1 MVTKKNWQPRCLWA
15 TFVVWGVVAFC
26 GQVFA
31 QQSGPEQPGLD
42 KVQREFF
49 EKSVRPILIQH
60 CYDCHAADEVNG
72 GLRLDSK
79 PGWQDGGD
87 SGAVI
92 VPGKPDQ
99 SLLIE
104 AVRYS
109 NRDLQ
114 MPPQNALTKDQIAIL
129 EKWVAMGAPDPRTER
144 PTEHAAG
151 PTGMSVEDGRRF
163 WSFRP
168 VADPAV
174 PEVAQSEF
182 VKHPLDAFVLAQ
194 LEAAGLQPAPPADR
208 RELIRRAS
216 YDLIGLPPTPEEVDA
231 FVADERP
238 EAWAELVDRLLS
250 SPQYGVRW
258 GRHWLD
264 VARYADS
271 NGLDENIAFGNAW
284 RYRDYVVDSFNR
296 DKPFDQFV
304 REQVA
309 GDLLPYANRETRT
322 ATGFLNLGAKVLAEP
337 DIDKLVMDTIDEQ
350 LDTTGKAFMGLT
362 LGCARCHDH
371 KFDPIRQRDYYSLAA
386 IFRSTESFAED
397 RMGAIKFWNE
407 HNFASEEEREAM
419 KSVDDQLKELK
430 SAASSFRNAKIAE
443 VRQAAQ
449 QHAADYLVAATLI
462 SPDTSLAEITA
473 IAEPRNLHPR
483 ILHHCRRHLQFHSAD
498 PFFADW
504 HRLVAQGGSEAVDA
518 HYRPLIERT
527 MRAWEMAKQADPKV
541 KALPDTSLEQVRSAI
556 FDPSGFLAVPPKVD
570 YALDPESFAQYM
582 ELEEKARI
590 FESQAPDLPSAMGV
604 ADGEVRATLPIHIR
618 GSHLNHG
625 EPVPREFPAV
635 LHVSSTRPVFPDQ
648 QSGRLQLAEW
658 LSSTQH
664 PLTARVFVNRVWGWH
679 FGRALV
685 KSTENFGVLGDRP
698 THPELL
704 DWLARR
710 FMQSGWSIKQLHR
723 EILHSA
729 TYQISGTHPQADLC
743 QKTDPENLL
752 LWKFRLQRLEA
763 EQIRDA
769 LLATSG
775 RLDQKLGGKK
785 VPLRNRQFVFNHT
798 SVDHTKYDS
807 LRRSLYLPIIR
818 NNLYSLFEQFDYPDP
833 TMPTGRRNS
842 TTVAPQALLL
852 MNSELVM
859 DSADALAK
867 RLLQQADET
876 DRIRTAYRVTLG
888 REPTEEETARVI
900 NFVGELTSESITA
913 TGVSAESTQRAWSL
927 FCQSLYASNEFL
939 YVK

>member
-1 MVTKKNWQPRCLWA
+1 MVARTQNRFDGL
-15 TFVVWGVVAFC
+15 TVSVILISTLVLSITSVE
-26 GQVFA
+26 A
-31 QQSGPEQPGLD
+31 QEPSLNQ
-42 KVQREFF
+42 VQREFF

-144 PTEHAAG
+144 PTEHAVG
-151 PTGMSVEDGRRF
+151 PTGMSVEDGREF

-182 VKHPLDAFVLAQ
+182 VKNPLDAYVLAQ
-194 LEAAGLQPAPPADR
+194 LESAGLQSAPPADR
-208 RELIRRAS
+208 RELIRRVS

-284 RYRDYVVDSFNR
+284 RYRDYVVDSFNS

-304 REQVA
+304 REQIA

-407 HNFASEEEREAM
+407 HSFASDEEREAM

-449 QHAADYLVAATLI
+449 QHAAAYLVAATLI
-462 SPDTSLAEITA
+462 SPDTSLAQITA

-504 HRLVAQGGSEAVDA
+504 HRLLAQGGSEAVDA
-518 HYRPLIERT
+518 YYRPLIERA
-527 MRAWEMAKQADPKV
+527 MQAWEQAKQADPKV
-541 KALPDTSLEQVRSAI
+541 KALPDAELEHVRSAI

-604 ADGEVRATLPIHIR
+604 SDGEVRATLPIHIR

-635 LHVSSTRPVFPDQ
+635 LHVSATRPVFPDQ

-679 FGRALV
+679 FGRAIV
-685 KSTENFGVLGDRP
+685 NSTENFGVLGDRP

-723 EILHSA
+723 EILNSA
-729 TYQISGTHPQADLC
+729 TYQMSGTHPQADLC

-775 RLDQKLGGKK
+775 RLDQTLGGKT